1 MSQQN
6 PLPLTNLPHDLHS
19 EDGSQRAISR
29 STHTGT
35 VLDFDTSGDRALVKT
50 EEGFQQ
56 LQSLTDLLAALR
68 GGHLHIVEE
77 ASSRKLGGEEN

>member
-1 MSQQN
+1 
-6 PLPLTNLPHDLHS
+6 
-19 EDGSQRAISR
+19 
-29 STHTGT
+29 